1 MADDLRCA
9 MCGGA
14 GSETAVYTGEKIQMY
29 TAVQLRNTRQRTKP
43 ILHQVKENSNGD
55 LIIFEITDPNLPLHP
70 RCTHDWLAEHQ
81 DQALAAGPEAW

>member
-9 MCGGA
+9 ACGGR
-14 GSETAVYTGEKIQMY
+14 GSETAVYTGEKIQVY
-29 TAVQLRNTRQRTKP
+29 TAVDRTGP
-43 ILHQVKENSNGD
+43 QAD
-55 LIIFEITDPNLPLHP
+55 YEIALHP

>member
-9 MCGGA
+9 ACGGR
-14 GSETAVYTGEKIQMY
+14 GSETAVYTGEKIQVY
-29 TAVQLRNTRQRTKP
+29 TAVQLWKNDQ
-43 ILHQVKENSNGD
+43 QSEVA
-55 LIIFEITDPNLPLHP
+55 LHP

>member
-14 GSETAVYTGEKIQMY
+14 GSETTVYTGEKIQVY
-29 TAVQLRNTRQRTKP
+29 TAVDR
-43 ILHQVKENSNGD
+43 EGG
-55 LIIFEITDPNLPLHP
+55 EIAGSTPTEIALHP

-81 DQALAAGPEAW
+81 DQALAAGPGAW

>member
-9 MCGGA
+9 ACGGR

-29 TAVQLRNTRQRTKP
+29 TAVLLDRKWYE
-43 ILHQVKENSNGD
+43 ILYEN
-55 LIIFEITDPNLPLHP
+55 EIALHP

-81 DQALAAGPEAW
+81 DQALAAGPGAW